1 MSIETVKTKAISFGK
16 KLFWISIIALI
27 LFSTVYYFY
36 RNYTVSEG
44 TRTGILFK
52 ISKKGKIFKT
62 YEGQLQLAGAAI
74 MNKESTFEFS
84 VLNEDIYNQIQNLE
98 GKNIRLHYEEKVDAF
113 PWQGDT
119 DYIVTK
125 AEEIK

>member
-1 MSIETVKTKAISFGK
+1 LTTRNAIF
-16 KLFWISIIALI
+16 
-27 LFSTVYYFY
+27 V
-36 RNYTVSEG
+36 
-44 TRTGILFK
+44 
-52 ISKKGKIFKT
+52 KKGVIFKT

-84 VLNEDIYNQIQNLE
+84 VLNEAIYDQIQALE
-98 GKNIRLHYEEKVDAF
+98 GKNIRLHYEEKVDAC

>member
-1 MSIETVKTKAISFGK
+1 MSIETVKTKAKSLGK
-16 KLFWISIIALI
+16 KLLWILIIAFF

-36 RNYTVSEG
+36 RTYTVSEG

-62 YEGQLQLAGAAI
+62 FEGQLQLAGAAI

-119 DYIVTK
+119 NYIVIK

>member
-1 MSIETVKTKAISFGK
+1 MTVVG
-16 KLFWISIIALI
+16 LI

-36 RNYTVSEG
+36 RTYTISEG

-84 VLNEDIYNQIQNLE
+84 ADDEAVYLNLQQFE
-98 GKNIRLHYEEKVDAF
+98 GKNVRVHYSEKINAF

-119 DYIVTK
+119 DYLVYQ
-125 AEEIK
+125 AELIK

>member
-1 MSIETVKTKAISFGK
+1 MAFEETKIKARSFMK
-16 KLFWISIIALI
+16 KLVWMLLAGMI

-36 RNYTVSEG
+36 RSYTISEG

-62 YEGQLQLAGAAI
+62 YEGQLQLAGATI

-84 VLNEDIYNQIQNLE
+84 VENEAVYNSLQEYE
-98 GKNIRLHYEEKVDAF
+98 GKNIRLHYKEKVDAF

-119 DYIVTK
+119 NYLVYKVET
-125 AEEIK
+125 IK